1 MLVASFHDL
10 SRLVVRPVKVF
21 FALGQQALRVHT
33 DLLASFICVGG
44 QASVVGCPVDHPLGQ
59 LEAVFIAYRLWKLLE
74 FGLRLSRIGGLA
86 RHVERFIHY
95 SLTVHRCEV
104 SRLPG
109 GGAWYFDAVVFYDAD
124 FVLLETVE
132 DTVFC

>member
-1 MLVASFHDL
+1 MLIASFHDL
-10 SRLVVRPVKVF
+10 YRLALRPLKVF
-21 FALGQQALRVHT
+21 FALGQQAFRVHT
-33 DLLASFICVGG
+33 DLLASFVRVGG
-44 QASVVGCPVDHPLGQ
+44 QASVVGCPVDHSLGQ
-59 LEAVFIAYRLWKLLE
+59 LKAVFIANRLWELLL
-74 FGLRLSRIGGLA
+74 FGLRLRRVGGLA

-109 GGAWYFDAVVFYDAD
+109 GACSFDAVVFYDAD